1 MVVSHDTR
9 IFVIMS
15 KNSPFI
21 SRCKGT
27 HFSTMPQCLKDVI
40 LISIRRGCIST
51 ESQFIPLGDFAQV
64 NEVPVPVAVLHDRH
78 RPDKH
83 HHIVGVS
90 IAGLHGD
97 DVRFPQSCQA
107 AHPLDVP
114 SGVVAIVR
122 WCPPLDDLPHG
133 EDVVLHV
140 VGVQDAKHSPVAP
153 LVFEEDAK
161 RAVVPCLT
169 LPELVTLP
177 DVQGIV
183 IPQSPRRLLSFS
195 DVHDSYCYWIY
206 VFLSSC
212 SH

>member
-1 MVVSHDTR
+1 M
-9 IFVIMS
+9 
-15 KNSPFI
+15 
-21 SRCKGT
+21 
-27 HFSTMPQCLKDVI
+27 
-40 LISIRRGCIST
+40 RRGCIST

-122 WCPPLDDLPHG
+122 WRPPLDDLPHRI
-133 EDVVLHV
+133 DVIHV
-140 VGVQDAKHSPVAP
+140 VVGSQQSERCSIAP
-153 LVFEEDAK
+153 LVFEEDAE

-183 IPQSPRRLLSFS
+183 IP
-195 DVHDSYCYWIY
+195 
-206 VFLSSC
+206 
-212 SH
+212 